1 MAGGRAFGLI
11 GLDDRRQAKALR
23 RINAVEAG
31 NGQLTGN
38 VDAPLARIGHH
49 AQRHRVGGA
58 QDGGEVGVGV
68 EKQLRGRPRGVRIVD
83 VLGDHG
89 HGLRRD
95 ARPRKDVHG
104 THDPG
109 ALHVH
114 IGAL

>member
-1 MAGGRAFGLI
+1 M
-11 GLDDRRQAKALR
+11 
-23 RINAVEAG
+23 
-31 NGQLTGN
+31 
-38 VDAPLARIGHH
+38 
-49 AQRHRVGGA
+49 
-58 QDGGEVGVGV
+58 GV